1 MSRVGEAEVLEGGA
15 VGRVCEGWLVGVF
28 IVRVGEGRTM
38 IPDGDF
44 EEYAAQREPDF
55 FAPFFLYV
63 SEVFQPG
70 GDLAAEEG

>member
-1 MSRVGEAEVLEGGA
+1 
-15 VGRVCEGWLVGVF
+15 
-28 IVRVGEGRTM
+28 M

-63 SEVFQPG
+63 AEVFQAR
-70 GDLAAEEG
+70 GDLAAEEGEELFV